1 MEARKITVVT
11 TTNSQN
17 KKVFM
22 SAATTLG
29 ELKADLDAQ
38 NVDYRNMDFYE
49 GVSKTKLLK
58 DESVLPTNIPYK
70 GTVTNELVFM
80 LSTTNKKI
88 TSGAASTRPALYAR
102 IKELG
107 LQEEIIEEFGRNFT
121 QVPTRDLEEFISDY
135 DESPNQAGEQ
145 AGEQEGDL
153 EGAFRQLV
161 EYLEESE
168 VITESEAEHVL
179 EILGENAPAPVR
191 VPHIESSYEDEEIDE
206 LFDSLI

>member
-88 TSGAASTRPALYAR
+88 TSGASNTRPALYAR

-107 LQEEIIEEFGRNFT
+107 LQEAIREEFGRNYT
-121 QVPTRDLEEFISDY
+121 QVASDALEAFIQDNDVPENN
-135 DESPNQAGEQ
+135 DEEAP
-145 AGEQEGDL
+145 EGL
-153 EGAFRQLV
+153 EAAFRLLV
-161 EYLEESE
+161 EYLEEAE
-168 VITESEAEHVL
+168 VITEGEAAHVF
-179 EILGENAPAPVR
+179 EILEGEAPAPER
-191 VPHIESSYEDEEIDE
+191 VPELESSYEDEEIDE

>member
-22 SAATTLG
+22 SSATTLG
-29 ELKADLDAQ
+29 ELKADLTAQ
-38 NVDYRNMDFYE
+38 GINYSDMDFYE

-58 DESVLPTNIPYK
+58 DDSVLPTNIPYK

-88 TSGAASTRPALYAR
+88 TSGASNTRPSLYAR

-107 LQEEIIEEFGRNFT
+107 LQDAIKEEFGRNYT
-121 QVPTRDLEEFISDY
+121 QVSTVDLEEFIQDNDVPENN
-135 DESPNQAGEQ
+135 DEEAP
-145 AGEQEGDL
+145 EGL
-153 EGAFRQLV
+153 EAAFRLLV
-161 EYLEESE
+161 EYLEEAE
-168 VITESEAEHVL
+168 VITEGESEHVL
-179 EILGENAPAPVR
+179 EILEGVTPVSVR
-191 VPHIESSYEDEEIDE
+191 NPVIESSYEDEEIDE
-206 LFDSLI
+206 LFENLI

>member
-38 NVDYRNMDFYE
+38 KVDYRNMDFYE

-58 DESVLPTNIPYK
+58 DDSVLPTNIPYK

-107 LQEEIIEEFGRNFT
+107 LQEEIIEKFGRNFT
-121 QVPTRDLEEFISDY
+121 QVGTADLEEFVNDY
-135 DESPNQAGEQ
+135 EEAPNQ

-161 EYLEESE
+161 GYLEESL
-168 VITESEAEHVL
+168 VITEGEAEHVYKIL
-179 EILGENAPAPVR
+179 EGNAPVPVK